1 MGIVASLS
9 HFELSPDEHREM
21 MRKWLEWLKPGGYY
35 LLSTIATVTGE
46 EFAGT
51 ARSFDQESGCA
62 DGVKTNFMGNNILV
76 TVFTHGGWR
85 KLFEDAGFE
94 IVSTEEKLFVSKSEI
109 TSDEPR
115 FYIIARKPVGA

>member
-1 MGIVASLS
+1 MSTERWRASGWS
-9 HFELSPDEHREM
+9 GSN
-21 MRKWLEWLKPGGYY
+21 PGGYY

-51 ARSFDQESGCA
+51 ARSFDPESGCA

-94 IVSTEEKLFVSKSEI
+94 VISTEEKLFVSKSEI

-115 FYIIARKPVGA
+115 FYIIARKPGGT